1 MRSGRARARGRVPQ
15 RFAHH
20 AIHFQAHHT
29 EFNVRLSTPQAV
41 YEAMQRES
49 HQQAHKRV
57 EQALQRRVKKVTL
70 ELQDEATKWS
80 LYTNRL
86 KKVHIDA
93 ERETMAELRGF
104 YVSEHLVWQE
114 ASRESAVPWKRCDE
128 LVELLDHVRMSRHG
142 VLVAGKERLM
152 HQVREVQ

>member
-1 MRSGRARARGRVPQ
+1 MRRKSAFWTSA
-15 RFAHH
+15 
-20 AIHFQAHHT
+20 
-29 EFNVRLSTPQAV
+29 EL
-41 YEAMQRES
+41 
-49 HQQAHKRV
+49 K
-57 EQALQRRVKKVTL
+57 QRRTL
-70 ELQDEATKWS
+70 NARRICDANFEAQRAADAVRKLRQVQGQHEELWS
-80 LYTNRL
+80 SDAVAYAEDYLRL
-86 KKVHIDA
+86 AVHAQELKVHIDA

-128 LVELLDHVRMSRHG
+128 LVAQWDHVRMSRHG